1 MRGCQRFSLF
11 FSPFFFFLFSDR
23 ELDNLSLSLDFINF
37 IINFSDSSLLT
48 LKKKLSEIRLI
59 LYDLF
64 FPLSQSRKSR
74 GASSRE
80 DRCSEKDAGSREKRG
95 EQRHVD
101 RPHNT
106 SACKAISVRARGGLR
121 HVTAS
126 IHSGPYGMVSYES
139 QFFRYMTMKFFKI
152 PCSYV
157 NVYI

>member
-11 FSPFFFFLFSDR
+11 FLLFSFSFSQIG
-23 ELDNLSLSLDFINF
+23 NWIISLSLDFINF